1 MRHGLLFVLLLS
13 AASAAGGQARP
24 WAAPRAADGHADLQG
39 LWENNSATPLE
50 RPAVFADKPRL
61 TQPELDALKAQAAR
75 LFSADA
81 DAVFG
86 DAFYLGI
93 LANVN
98 RGLGA
103 TGSYSGNWLP
113 GRNFE
118 TPHVAHRRSG
128 NGKLPPI
135 TEDAMRAARRGA
147 ASRPPSSAVR
157 KTCS

>member
-24 WAAPRAADGHADLQG
+24 WVAPRAADGHPDLQG

-50 RPAVFADKPRL
+50 RPAVFAGKPRL
-61 TQPELDALKAQAAR
+61 TEPELDALKAQAAR

-93 LANVN
+93 LENIN

-103 TGSYSGNWLP
+103 TGSYSGNWLSAQEL
-113 GRNFE
+113 RN
-118 TPHVAHRRSG
+118 PHVAHHRSRHR
-128 NGKLPPI
+128 
-135 TEDAMRAARRGA
+135 EAAADDRGRHPSPRHRRGHA
-147 ASRPPSSAVR
+147 PAVLPRP
-157 KTCS
+157 